1 MSLNTLQE
9 VASVG
14 PEVGIH
20 GLMAHAACQFR
31 FLLLFDPSI
40 DGFFIDAHAC
50 PTKMI
55 DTMLPHRLLH

>member
-20 GLMAHAACQFR
+20 GLMAHANFDFFY
-31 FLLLFDPSI
+31 FLIRPSTA
-40 DGFFIDAHAC
+40 FSLM
-50 PTKMI
+50 PTHV
-55 DTMLPHRLLH
+55 LPK